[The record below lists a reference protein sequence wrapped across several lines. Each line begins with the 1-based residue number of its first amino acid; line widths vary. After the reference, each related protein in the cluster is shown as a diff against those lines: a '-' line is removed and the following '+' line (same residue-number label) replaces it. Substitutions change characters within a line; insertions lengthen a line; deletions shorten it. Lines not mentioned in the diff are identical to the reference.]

1 MLRNASKK
9 YSETAWGK
17 DKFFLSNYWVLPLC
31 SPLRSR
37 RGGWG
42 GRHEP
47 LLFAVKMRNLQ
58 MVETVSEKAKP
69 EVDSGCDQGQV
80 RVQKIYKGQIHI
92 KYDACN
98 IYI

>member
-17 DKFFLSNYWVLPLC
+17 DKFFLSNYWVLSLC
-31 SPLRSR
+31 PRWGER
-37 RGGWG
+37 G

-58 MVETVSEKAKP
+58 AVETMP
-69 EVDSGCDQGQV
+69 
-80 RVQKIYKGQIHI
+80 
-92 KYDACN
+92 
-98 IYI
+98 